1 MFYPSHLVYLNV
13 FLLQYTGSETAGV
26 AFAVVVAVHTMCLT
40 SGMGPFMFFLATEL
54 VPNNARAAC
63 QSIGIGFI
71 YVTSFANPL
80 IYLPLN
86 EAVSGYAILM
96 FIVPLTVCT
105 SYCYYRLPETRG
117 RSIQDI
123 VAELADDNA
132 GHSFVQPLRDV
143 VKWARQQRRGQVAP
157 SKDVEN
163 TAIKHASNNDDKKV
177 TDANTKF

>member
-1 MFYPSHLVYLNV
+1 MFP
-13 FLLQYTGSETAGV
+13 LQYTGSQTSGV
-26 AFAVVVAVHTMCLT
+26 AYAIVVAVHTMSLT

-71 YVTSFANPL
+71 YITSFVNPL

-123 VAELADDNA
+123 VAELDDDNA
-132 GHSFVQPLRDV
+132 GHSFVQPLRDAV
-143 VKWARQQRRGQVAP
+143 EWARRRRCGQVAP
-157 SKDVEN
+157 SKDVGDMV
-163 TAIKHASNNDDKKV
+163 IKHATQNDDKKV
-177 TDANTKF
+177 DDASTKF